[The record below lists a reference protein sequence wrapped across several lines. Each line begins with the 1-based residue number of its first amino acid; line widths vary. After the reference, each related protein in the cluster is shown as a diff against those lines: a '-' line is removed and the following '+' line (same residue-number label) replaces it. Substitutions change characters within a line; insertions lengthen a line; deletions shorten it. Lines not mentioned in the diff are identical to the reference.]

1 MELLLIVIG
10 LAIAIWLLS
19 RRGGGSSKEI
29 WDEDKE
35 IGDCELCGREDVKL
49 QTCSE
54 CGREFCIRCGY
65 WPRGELADEKEPICH
80 ECIDELRG

>member
-10 LAIAIWLLS
+10 IAIGIWFLS
-19 RRGGGSSKEI
+19 RIGGSSTEES
-29 WDEDKE
+29 WDEE
-35 IGDCELCGREDVKL
+35 LGDCELCGREDVKL